1 MWLTMY
7 LLRYSLWSAIGLTIA
22 LYVGFDSFSEL
33 QQVRLNR
40 LCPLYP
46 ELSILTV
53 RQALELRAAHGG
65 NA

>member
-1 MWLTMY
+1 M
-7 LLRYSLWSAIGLTIA
+7 WSAIGLTIA